1 MPVVWNELN
10 KPRISGWNS
19 GLVRARIAGHLFLSG
34 NGMVTTQPALRL
46 VELLHEVGII
56 GEDFN
61 AAAYGVRLF
70 RNLKASKKASWIALR
85 DKERGKVVSA
95 VKKRFGVDIDSP
107 DFDIAVALERIES
120 KVGK

>member
-1 MPVVWNELN
+1 MPVIWNDSN
-10 KPRISGWNS
+10 KPKISGWNS
-19 GLVRARIAGHLFLSG
+19 GLTRARIAGHLFLNG

-56 GEDFN
+56 GDDFN

-85 DKERGKVVSA
+85 DKERAKVVSA
-95 VKKRFGVDIDSP
+95 VKKKFKVDIDAD
-107 DFDIAVALERIES
+107 DFDIADALATIES
-120 KVGK
+120 KVSK